1 MTQYTNE
8 SLFDVISMIA
18 NNEIAKLNFDIT
30 LICTIVDNSRS
41 SMGWYTVTDG
51 SVRFDAYSE
60 DTKLKNKDSVR
71 VQVPRGDMSGRK
83 YILGKAAAE
92 DTNKPVGYISPS
104 ERIVDLTSN
113 LYTSTQ
119 EVKLLAN
126 SEVTEIQ
133 LEEVDVSS
141 KNIDTNIYDTINLGF
156 NIKTQFINTS
166 LSKGNYGVILVV
178 AYESKIQE
186 KSFEY
191 RRYILDSQEFLGNPY
206 SFLLTERQEVL
217 FKIGLPDHRVKEI
230 QLGCYQK
237 NNFSYTDSSGKD
249 ILINEDPAEGFYDII
264 LSNFYV
270 SFGNELSK
278 IEDNTVKI
286 TTFDDTVYEVGSASA
301 KPKCNITWYNKDE
314 NNKYIGFSDGRPI
327 INNNDIDIDNA
338 YSEFEYLELN
348 PYYSDINYMP
358 ENFVTAFTD
367 LHFPMDKN
375 GLKIEKEYVEAKNK
389 VDKIAKL
396 RKSILEKMKNAKEKL
411 GEANALDTLTQ
422 LVNDF
427 STVTNN
433 FTNSFTF
440 FTLGGSATSD
450 TPGFEGLGF
459 YWNEAYNKFVSK
471 TNNYFG
477 TGLSV
482 DNATFPWEQF
492 KNALSNVNNDLSYI
506 NSLTATNDIQIN
518 VINGLKQDVNEY
530 IIEVQKLVS
539 ELQVGVFG
547 NAFQGML
554 DSINIYADSNY
565 LYIDYQEYAANRYNI
580 YWYKANT
587 QEITPDPFGGSGWT
601 RIPELDNKGLPVG
614 KDFTRL
620 GAEAFYTKLPSNVSK
635 QYAEFEFT
643 DGYAAQ
649 EKIKAV
655 IVYNHNYYSSNTL
668 EFENKSPI
676 VDKTVLLSIQH
687 GNLSQ
692 DMFQIYSDDY
702 QIVNSADAGR
712 DRELKLKVNREDFD
726 WLGATITWTI
736 PTVQT
741 QLVRCD
747 KEMSDKGYSQN
758 NDNKSSFVTYSL
770 TIGENHYQESV
781 LKEQFI
787 TFVYKVSGH
796 FSPRNVNN
804 KITCVVELPNRETL
818 TAEKVLNFTAF
829 GTNGS
834 KYNLFFEP
842 LNGYQYPIIPGFNN
856 SINERVL
863 TIAPKLYDADGYEVS
878 FTADAIEVTNIS
890 ENDENIGYKIDE
902 NSGNITFQLK
912 KEQTEYY
919 LVPEISIV
927 VSVLPADTT
936 QTTNPNVQVKL
947 IKQYPIAIGYYYQY
961 EGISKVVYNVLGS
974 APRYYNQGCYL
985 YDMGTNQRKSYSCEL
1000 KDLEQDSKDT
1010 SLKLITT
1017 TDNEQRV
1024 EAANMYIKTEKP
1036 PKWVLLFK
1044 DNFNNI
1050 VFCQP
1055 IPIMQDNFTSKLL
1068 NDWDGGT
1075 EVGKDTIMSNLV
1087 GAGSKNASGEFSGVL
1102 MGEVKRAYE
1111 GQGLS
1116 LKHGLFGYQRNNLNF
1131 QLTVDG
1137 VLKLGNN
1144 TSPNQMVF
1152 DGDKGALIAKNF
1164 NLITDNII
1172 MHSNPVLKTKAIN
1185 SSVSADECYMYVK
1198 DNSGDVKFYVTGT
1211 EVKLGNWFINAGQL
1225 KGVLGA
1231 GEGYTELLYG
1241 NQIKNA
1247 TGLNLAW
1254 PDSVGNPN
1262 NIFHNDSS
1270 CAGASQSNM
1279 TSASLDVNFN
1289 GAYYLDQIFIQPK
1302 DEGSRKTGDNIPE
1315 DTSIYGRYKITGL
1328 NSKKE
1333 EVNLGLND
1341 INAIV
1346 EGQTYAIHS
1355 GAELIGIRI
1364 RFLDWYQSENVWAS
1378 VKYIRIYAKNQDQ
1391 YWTILSPPGTNNGT
1405 GVTATTWVI
1414 AAGGVGDN
1422 LDSYPFRVS
1431 EAGKMYATGAEIS
1444 GKITAT
1450 SGKIGDW
1457 EIAESRYTNYERI
1470 GDYLLSVKDGENNK
1484 QFGVMLAPKD
1494 IVPQG
1499 NTMPPEWAKQWK
1511 SWVIAAGEI
1520 TKLTENND
1528 YCFDQC
1534 SFRVDGE
1541 GNMYATKGEIGGWTI
1556 DGKSLKGPDA
1566 TYPGYGGGTVKNDKT
1581 GVSFKYDPNHTIKI
1595 GEQDV
1600 ISPLI
1605 TMGNVTIEGDLNLK
1619 GQNLNATQV
1628 RSQFDVIDFKFTTG
1642 TFYTSGTI
1650 NDFVQQPI
1658 QFTFTNDV
1666 VQLKDFTGRGLVW
1679 IGGQYSSSKN
1689 TSIYAGKA
1697 SIVAFGGGKG
1707 DVKDLPKN
1715 KENVWNNLAIYST
1728 GAIYLDAEEIYV
1740 RAKGTSDTK
1749 YWKQIN

>member
-18 NNEIAKLNFDIT
+18 NNEITKLNFDIT

-92 DTNKPVGYISPS
+92 DTNKPVSYISPS

-113 LYTSTQ
+113 LYINTQ
-119 EVKLLAN
+119 EEKLLAN

-156 NIKTQFINTS
+156 DVKTQFINTS
-166 LSKGNYGVILVV
+166 LSKGNYGVILAV
-178 AYESKIQE
+178 AYESKIKE
-186 KSFEY
+186 KSLEY
-191 RRYILDSQEFLGNPY
+191 RRYVLDSQEFLGNPY

-217 FKIGLPDHRVKEI
+217 FKIGLPDHRVKKI

-237 NNFSYTDSSGKD
+237 NNFSYINSSGD
-249 ILINEDPAEGFYDII
+249 YISINENPAEGFYDII

-286 TTFDDTVYEVGSASA
+286 TTFDDTVYEIGSASA
-301 KPKCNITWYNKDE
+301 QPKCNITWYNKDE

-327 INNNDIDIDNA
+327 INNNQIDIDNA
-338 YSEFEYLELN
+338 YSEFEYLKLN
-348 PYYSDINYMP
+348 PYYSDIDYMP
-358 ENFVTAFTD
+358 ENFVTSFTD
-367 LHFPMDKN
+367 LHFPMDRN
-375 GLKIEKEYVEAKNK
+375 GLKMEKEYVEAKNK
-389 VDKIAKL
+389 VDKITSL
-396 RKSILEKMKNAKEKL
+396 RESILEEMKKAKEKL
-411 GEANALDTLTQ
+411 GEANALNSLTQ
-422 LVNDF
+422 LVNNF

-440 FTLGGSATSD
+440 FTLGGSSMPGA
-450 TPGFEGLGF
+450 PGFEGLGF

-477 TGLSV
+477 TGLPA
-482 DNATFPWEQF
+482 DNATFPWKQF

-506 NSLTATNDIQIN
+506 SGLTATNDIQIG
-518 VINGLKQDVNEY
+518 VINGLKQNVNEY
-530 IIEVQKLVS
+530 IVEVQKLVS
-539 ELQVGVFG
+539 ELQAGVFG
-547 NAFQGML
+547 DAFQDML

-580 YWYKANT
+580 YWYKANA
-587 QEITPDPFGGSGWT
+587 QEIAPDLFGGSGWT

-620 GAEAFYTKLPSNVSK
+620 SAEAFYTKLPSNVSK
-635 QYAEFEFT
+635 QYAEFEFV

-655 IVYNHNYYSSNTL
+655 IVYNHNYYSSNIL

-676 VDKTVLLSIQH
+676 VDKTALLSIQH
-687 GNLSQ
+687 GNFSQ

-702 QIVNSADAGR
+702 QIVNSADAGCN
-712 DRELKLKVNREDFD
+712 RELKLKVNREDFD

-747 KEMSDKGYSQN
+747 QEMSDKGYNQE
-758 NDNKSSFVTYSL
+758 NDNNSSFVTYSL

-781 LKEQFI
+781 LNEQFI

-804 KITCVVELPNRETL
+804 IITCVVELPNRETL
-818 TAEKVLNFTAF
+818 TAEKALNFTAF

-878 FTADAIEVTNIS
+878 FTADAIEVKNYNTNDI
-890 ENDENIGYKIDE
+890 EVTIDN
-902 NSGNITFQLK
+902 NSNNITFQLK

-927 VSVLPADTT
+927 VSVLSADTT
-936 QTTNPNVQVKL
+936 QTTDPNVQVIL
-947 IKQYPIAIGYYYQY
+947 TKQYPIAIGHYYQY

-974 APRYYNQGCYL
+974 DPKYYNQGCYL
-985 YDMGTNQRKSYSCEL
+985 YDMGTNQQKSYSCEL
-1000 KDLEQDSKDT
+1000 KDLEQNSKDT

-1017 TDNEQRV
+1017 TDNKQYV
-1024 EAANMYIKTEKP
+1024 KAASMYIKTEKP

-1087 GAGSKNASGEFSGVL
+1087 GAGSKNADGEFSGVL

-1111 GQGLS
+1111 DQGFS
-1116 LKHGLFGYQRNNLNF
+1116 LKHGLFGYQNNNLNF
-1131 QLTVDG
+1131 QLTADG

-1144 TSPNQMVF
+1144 TSGGQIIF
-1152 DGDKGALIAKNF
+1152 DGSETTGGYIVSNNYLSSNGTQGMKITLKEGHIDAYNFKLKSSKILIDSNATNGDYF
-1164 NLITDNII
+1164 SITDNGYGKIF
-1172 MHSNPVLKTKAIN
+1172 
-1185 SSVSADECYMYVK
+1185 SVSSGNKAGIQMAGWKIDNNSIRYGELGRITKVEGANGEIIDIHGMWLCSSGTNTSTSYTPDSTSKTYTDLNGNTYKGPPSALKK
-1198 DNSGDVKFYVTGT
+1198 DDRVIGIAPPNTNGWVIT
-1211 EVKLGNWFINAGQL
+1211 AGQNF
-1225 KGVLGA
+1225 GVTKDGN
-1231 GEGYTELLYG
+1231 LY
-1241 NQIKNA
+1241 
-1247 TGLNLAW
+1247 
-1254 PDSVGNPN
+1254 
-1262 NIFHNDSS
+1262 
-1270 CAGASQSNM
+1270 AS
-1279 TSASLDVNFN
+1279 
-1289 GAYYLDQIFIQPK
+1289 
-1302 DEGSRKTGDNIPE
+1302 
-1315 DTSIYGRYKITGL
+1315 
-1328 NSKKE
+1328 
-1333 EVNLGLND
+1333 
-1341 INAIV
+1341 NAIL
-1346 EGQTYAIHS
+1346 EG
-1355 GAELIGIRI
+1355 
-1364 RFLDWYQSENVWAS
+1364 
-1378 VKYIRIYAKNQDQ
+1378 
-1391 YWTILSPPGTNNGT
+1391 
-1405 GVTATTWVI
+1405 VI
-1414 AAGGVGDN
+1414 
-1422 LDSYPFRVS
+1422 
-1431 EAGKMYATGAEIS
+1431 T
-1444 GKITAT
+1444 
-1450 SGKIGDW
+1450 
-1457 EIAESRYTNYERI
+1457 
-1470 GDYLLSVKDGENNK
+1470 
-1484 QFGVMLAPKD
+1484 
-1494 IVPQG
+1494 
-1499 NTMPPEWAKQWK
+1499 
-1511 SWVIAAGEI
+1511 
-1520 TKLTENND
+1520 
-1528 YCFDQC
+1528 
-1534 SFRVDGE
+1534 
-1541 GNMYATKGEIGGWTI
+1541 ATKGEIGGWKINNQNLISPTYKSYVYTGNKDGKPNEVDVQGFYYNAQGETKPEATQKTPKLSISRLNITDYLDIDGQRGFYCNAPAQFVAGIDLINGTI
-1556 DGKSLKGPDA
+1556 DGYTAGQIRWGNKCALVFTDNSLK
-1566 TYPGYGGGTVKNDKT
+1566 
-1581 GVSFKYDPNHTIKI
+1581 FK
-1595 GEQDV
+1595 V
-1600 ISPLI
+1600 
-1605 TMGNVTIEGDLNLK
+1605 
-1619 GQNLNATQV
+1619 
-1628 RSQFDVIDFKFTTG
+1628 
-1642 TFYTSGTI
+1642 
-1650 NDFVQQPI
+1650 
-1658 QFTFTNDV
+1658 
-1666 VQLKDFTGRGLVW
+1666 
-1679 IGGQYSSSKN
+1679 
-1689 TSIYAGKA
+1689 
-1697 SIVAFGGGKG
+1697 
-1707 DVKDLPKN
+1707 KN
-1715 KENVWNNLAIYST
+1715 KEGGWNETTIAQL
-1728 GAIYLDAEEIYV
+1728 
-1740 RAKGTSDTK
+1740 
-1749 YWKQIN
+1749 